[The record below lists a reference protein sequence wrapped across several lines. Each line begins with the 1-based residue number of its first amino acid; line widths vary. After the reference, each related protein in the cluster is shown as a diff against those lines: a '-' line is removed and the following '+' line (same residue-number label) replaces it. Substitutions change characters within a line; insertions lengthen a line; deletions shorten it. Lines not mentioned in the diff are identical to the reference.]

1 MALSNNRKDAGGRE
15 PTAFDLILECYRK
28 TFVGIQVTIGVV
40 TLAALLQTH
49 RLIAAFAFFAIMQ
62 IGAIFGAMWAARLKS
77 RIEHGRANLRA

>member
-1 MALSNNRKDAGGRE
+1 MFNNRKALDHI

-49 RLIAAFAFFAIMQ
+49 RLIAALAFFATMQ
-62 IGAIFGAMWAARLKS
+62 IGAVLGATWAARLKI
-77 RIEHGRANLRA
+77 RVEQARARLRA